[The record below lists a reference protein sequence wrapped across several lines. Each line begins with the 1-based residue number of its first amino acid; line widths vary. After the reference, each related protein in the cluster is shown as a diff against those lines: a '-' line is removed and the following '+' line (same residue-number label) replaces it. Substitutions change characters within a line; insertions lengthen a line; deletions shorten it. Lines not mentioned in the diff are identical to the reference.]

1 MRHDPHPKLQPLRII
16 LPDGRRGLS
25 DAAESTQNVCRS
37 SRSTWFLTTVC
48 FSASGLKK
56 YVLYCLVICC
66 WIGMIAWD
74 HEHVLKPMRLQIKWV
89 FHPLGE
95 LLLMVNDVPKWNDHQ
110 FPFVSATGSASSRVV
125 SQGCLQN
132 GTSSSYGLSMP
143 LNAYHHFFGCV
154 WCWWPG
160 RIVAI
165 SHGWFNM
172 LIVTHCH
179 IYIYLYIY
187 IYVYI
192 YILHIHRPSSILI
205 CVYIYIYIYT
215 HIILYIY
222 IHVHTG

>member
-1 MRHDPHPKLQPLRII
+1 MILTQSCSRCASFCQMGGGAFRMLLNRPKMCVVAAVAHGFWLRCVF
-16 LPDGRRGLS
+16 LLRGWKSMCCIALLFVVGS
-25 DAAESTQNVCRS
+25 GWLLEITSMCWNQWDYKLNGCSIRWGSCYSWWMMFPSE
-37 SRSTWFLTTVC
+37 TT
-48 FSASGLKK
+48 
-56 YVLYCLVICC
+56 I
-66 WIGMIAWD
+66 
-74 HEHVLKPMRLQIKWV
+74 
-89 FHPLGE
+89 
-95 LLLMVNDVPKWNDHQ
+95 N

-179 IYIYLYIY
+179 IYIYIYLY

-192 YILHIHRPSSILI
+192 YI
-205 CVYIYIYIYT
+205 
-215 HIILYIY
+215 
-222 IHVHTG
+222 